1 MKTIKECVP
10 VFAHEE
16 DGEQSSPRPT
26 EGHSDWQRERGNSRK
41 AKAKSLLFSD
51 YVHEVRPTNT
61 MATDTSRKGATHTST
76 WKDTSTDSLVKD
88 GQSRIEL
95 KDQMSTILRENT
107 RVQCRLCDAISKEK
121 SAVGL
126 RTNRNRENREFR
138 FTRKR
143 TAIKSIE
150 ARPRITSH
158 GSMGGGK

>member
-16 DGEQSSPRPT
+16 DGGQSSPRPT

-41 AKAKSLLFSD
+41 AKPNSLLFSD
-51 YVHEVRPTNT
+51 YVQVRPTNT
-61 MATDTSRKGATHTST
+61 MATHTSRKGATHTST
-76 WKDTSTDSLVKD
+76 WKDTSTDSLVKNV
-88 GQSRIEL
+88 QSRIEI
-95 KDQMSTILRENT
+95 KYQMSTILRENT

-126 RTNRNRENREFR
+126 RANRNRENREFR

-158 GSMGGGK
+158 GIMGGGK